1 MKTIN
6 IFGWG
11 NGFNHFLRID
21 VLRQR
26 QLNQNAV
33 NRGVRIEHLNA
44 RKKLKLLHVGDYWY
58 VDREDFLAYVLTPKR
73 PGRPPKARP
82 EGTDAR

>member
-1 MKTIN
+1 
-6 IFGWG
+6 
-11 NGFNHFLRID
+11 
-21 VLRQR
+21 
-26 QLNQNAV
+26 
-33 NRGVRIEHLNA
+33 LNA